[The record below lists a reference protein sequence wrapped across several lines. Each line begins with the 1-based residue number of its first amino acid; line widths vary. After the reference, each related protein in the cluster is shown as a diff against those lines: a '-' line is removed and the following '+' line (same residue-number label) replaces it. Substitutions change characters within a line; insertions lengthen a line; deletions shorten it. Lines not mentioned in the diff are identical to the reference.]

1 MLKNKIKLIVSCDGG
16 AASGKTT
23 GAKLI
28 SKRYKLNFLSSGLLY
43 RYASYLL
50 IKQAPQNKIFFLRK
64 KFINLNYEKI
74 SKINL
79 QSENINLLVTK
90 VAKQKKIR
98 DILKKYQI
106 NFAKKYNKV
115 CIEGRDISYAIL
127 PNADVKFFF
136 KCSLDVASKRRW
148 KELKKLDKGI
158 KFVKVKKSLKIRNF
172 TDQNRRH
179 NPLKKVTDAVL
190 IRTDILNKKA
200 MLAKMSKEIDK
211 KLLLRYGRNFKT
223 KQK

>member
-50 IKQAPQNKIFFLRK
+50 IKHSPQSKISFLRK
-64 KFINLNYEKI
+64 KFINLNYKKI

-79 QSENINLLVTK
+79 QSENINSLVSK

-98 DILKKYQI
+98 DLLKRYQT

-127 PNADVKFFF
+127 PDADVKFFF
-136 KCSLDVASKRRW
+136 TCSLDVASKRRW
-148 KELKKLDKGI
+148 KELKKLHKGI
-158 KFVKVKKSLKIRNF
+158 KFAKVKKSLKIRNF
-172 TDQNRRH
+172 TDKNRRH
-179 NPLKKVTDAVL
+179 NPLKKMSDTVL

-200 MLAKMSKEIDK
+200 MVAKMSKEIDK
-211 KLLLRYGRNFKT
+211 KILLKYGRNFKAR
-223 KQK
+223 QK

>member
-1 MLKNKIKLIVSCDGG
+1 MSKNKIKLIISCDGG

-28 SKRYKLNFLSSGLLY
+28 SKRYKLSFLSSGLLY

-50 IKQAPQNKIFFLRK
+50 IKYAPQNKILFLRK
-64 KFINLNYEKI
+64 KFINLNYKKI

-79 QSENINLLVTK
+79 QSENINSLVAK
-90 VAKQKKIR
+90 IAKQKKIR

-106 NFAKKYNKV
+106 NFAREYNKV

-136 KCSLDVASKRRW
+136 KCNLDVASKRRW
-148 KELKKLDKGI
+148 KELKKLHKGI

-179 NPLKKVTDAVL
+179 NPLKKVADAVL
-190 IRTDILNKKA
+190 IRTDILSKKA
-200 MLAKMSKEIDK
+200 MVTKMSKEIDK
-211 KLLLRYGRNFKT
+211 KILLKYGRNFKT
-223 KQK
+223 RQK